1 MYLTVYLRQR
11 GVGIEIIIW
20 LSWISV
26 QHSVKQEWLALIL
39 SGIYFT
45 YGNTCIIV
53 IG

>member
-20 LSWISV
+20 LSGISV

-39 SGIYFT
+39 SGIYYTF
-45 YGNTCIIV
+45 GNTCTVV